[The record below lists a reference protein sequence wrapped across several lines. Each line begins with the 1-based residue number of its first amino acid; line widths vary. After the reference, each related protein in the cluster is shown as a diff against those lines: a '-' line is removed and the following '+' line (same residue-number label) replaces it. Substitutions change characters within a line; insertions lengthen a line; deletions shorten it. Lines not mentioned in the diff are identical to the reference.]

1 MQTKKILF
9 FLLYFYVNLGCY
21 YIIASYPMHLNGI
34 LVVANAL
41 ERLKIG
47 QLFANIENITL
58 LDEFDTAVG
67 ASEFLTYNSVDF
79 IVLKTDLPVYDGF
92 DFIENLK
99 HNVEII
105 LIIKEPTDALKAFEL
120 GLIDCL
126 PPSFK
131 RDRLELGLSRIREK
145 KIIEPQSPEAHD
157 STLVVRCNL
166 KNEKIYLNAIL
177 WIEAMGDYIRIQTP
191 TRKYVILS
199 TMKQFMSRLPEHQF
213 FRTHKSFIV
222 NMDKIERY
230 TPSEVEIAGELLP
243 LSRSRKNEFQ
253 IRFSIN

>member
-34 LVVANAL
+34 LVVANAV

-145 KIIEPQSPEAHD
+145 KIIEPQSSEAHD

-166 KNEKIYLNAIL
+166 KNEKIYLNTIL

-191 TRKYVILS
+191 SRKYVILS

>member
-145 KIIEPQSPEAHD
+145 KIIEPQSSEAHD